1 MIILC
6 DSREQKPFMFSMS
19 GVETKRCKID
29 TGDYTIEGFENI
41 IGIDRKFGI
50 SELYENC
57 FGGYARFKKE
67 LIRSQIFR
75 AFYFICEF
83 PYSHVLNFPAN
94 MPRGNYR
101 FNAGHIVDKI
111 KHIEEKYGAK
121 FIFCENREHAEE
133 TCFNILKDYYEKHNE

>member
-1 MIILC
+1 MNIIV
-6 DSREQKPFMFSMS
+6 DTREKNPFLFSIYNINII
-19 GVETKRCKID
+19 KKKLN
-29 TGDYTIEGFENI
+29 TGDYSLNVEGSPI
-41 IGIDRKFGI
+41 LDRKASI
-50 SELYENC
+50 SELYTN
-57 FGGYARFKKE
+57 FFKKYNTFKKE

-101 FNAGHIVDKI
+101 FNAGHIIDKI